1 MLPPQTA
8 NATRYQ
14 VARAPHM
21 STARGQNAAM
31 SLFIAGAGGFGRE
44 TLDAVIAGGGVV
56 AAFFDEVE
64 PGRVVRGVPVRH
76 PDTAPTGHDYVVG
89 IADPAVRCR
98 LVEFLDGRGLS
109 ARTVVHPRATIAP
122 DTSLGPGCVVLANA
136 YVSSSVTIGAHVQ
149 VNYNATIGH
158 DCTVEDFASI
168 YPGANVGGGVTLAEG
183 STVGSGAV
191 IRQRLRVG
199 PGSFIGAG
207 AVVVS
212 DVPDGV
218 VAYGV
223 PARVAHPADSRKH
236 SQTRAE

>member
-1 MLPPQTA
+1 
-8 NATRYQ
+8 
-14 VARAPHM
+14 
-21 STARGQNAAM
+21 M

-44 TLDAVIAGGGVV
+44 TLDAVIAGWGAVD
-56 AAFFDEVE
+56 AFFDEVE
-64 PGRVVRGVPVRH
+64 PDRVVRGVPVRH
-76 PDTAPTGHDYVVG
+76 PDTAPAGHDYVVG
-89 IADPAVRCR
+89 IADPAVRRR
-98 LVEFLDGRGLS
+98 LVSLLDSRGLN
-109 ARTVVHPRATIAP
+109 ARSVIHPRATIAP
-122 DTSLGPGCVVLANA
+122 DTGLGPGCVVLANA
-136 YVSSSVTIGAHVQ
+136 YVSSSVTVGAHVQ

-191 IRQRLRVG
+191 VRQRITIG
-199 PGSFIGAG
+199 AGSFVGAG

-212 DVPDGV
+212 DVPEGV

-223 PARVAHPADSRKH
+223 PARVIRPTD